1 MTSVGPII
9 REIPG
14 AVRTRTRDEAPA
26 AEAAP
31 SEGRALVAVSP
42 PQPAAEGERKPMR
55 RNSASFLA
63 QLIANERQL
72 PQTRERRR
80 AEPNEALAAYG
91 AAARLTQRR

>member
-9 REIPG
+9 RETPG
-14 AVRTRTRDEAPA
+14 AVRKRTRDEAPA
-26 AEAAP
+26 AEAA
-31 SEGRALVAVSP
+31 SSDGRALVPVSP
-42 PQPAAEGERKPMR
+42 PPPAAEDERRPMR

-80 AEPNEALAAYG
+80 AEPNEALAAYS
-91 AAARLTQRR
+91 AAARLTRFR